1 MKNYDKNKEPS
12 NFKYWKLNDLYE
24 REMSE
29 KSQVNGFMW
38 VKNTFQYDEDF
49 IETILILSEIVLPIK
64 SPVASGAF
72 CRIFS
77 YQVLK
82 LLRYQFV
89 FYPGLQ
95 LFLLVF
101 LNLFLKEKSLT

>member
-77 YQVLK
+77 SAF
-82 LLRYQFV
+82 QFI
-89 FYPGLQ
+89 F
-95 LFLLVF
+95 
-101 LNLFLKEKSLT
+101 T